1 MNVVEWYEFG
11 WELILLFSSFSSVS
25 SVSSV
30 SSFSSVSSSS
40 RWCGARRVV

>member
-25 SVSSV
+25 SVSSP
-30 SSFSSVSSSS
+30 S

>member
-11 WELILLFSSFSSVS
+11 WELILLFSSVS
-25 SVSSV
+25 SVSSG
-30 SSFSSVSSSS
+30 SSVSSVSSSS